1 MLDNMKTLTPLFAAM
16 LLLFGCASEPNSY
29 VPHGEN
35 ATIEAIDE
43 TRLAVLQDAKY
54 NCASNGYFFPEGIYV
69 PVAKDE
75 NGTFYQSPREIH
87 VRVGVTYWESTPY
100 GGIYV
105 KHVVKN
111 GLPTF
116 LVWYD
121 KTEIRKTDTP
131 IRDMKGPN
139 PDEIFAIRE

>member
-1 MLDNMKTLTPLFAAM
+1 MKKLLPALFAIPF
-16 LLLFGCASEPNSY
+16 LLLFGCSSAPDNY
-29 VPHGEN
+29 IPHGEH
-35 ATIEAIDE
+35 ASIEPIDQS
-43 TRLAVLQDAKY
+43 RLEVLQDARY
-54 NCASNGYFFPEGIYV
+54 DCMSNGYFFPAGVYI

-75 NGTFYQSPREIH
+75 NGIYYQSPKGIR
-87 VRVGVTYWESTPY
+87 VRVGVTFFETTPY

-111 GLPTF
+111 GLRTF

-121 KTEIRKTDTP
+121 HTKVKTTDTP

-139 PDEIFAIRE
+139 PDETIAVRD